1 MEKEAPGIDALEELT
16 QEHQAVLSQLDT
28 LHAALAR
35 LLEDEARV
43 DSEALSDVQAVVQFL
58 ETELGIHL
66 RKEEE
71 VLFPVLSG
79 YLGQEGGPIGVML
92 LEHEDLRRSLRAL
105 STALGTLR
113 GDAQP
118 ASCQEARQV
127 GYGLIGLLRQH
138 IKKED
143 HILFPMAGSFLDRG
157 QLLALGQ
164 QMRAMA

>member
-1 MEKEAPGIDALEELT
+1 MEEGAPGIDALEELT

-43 DSEALSDVQAVVQFL
+43 DSEALSDVEAVVQFL